1 MRRFLTPLALAS
13 TLALPTTAVAAD
25 DSFQLWLNPSVAF
38 DLDDNTGVEIETA
51 QRFRSAGDGPDT
63 YYGRLW
69 LVQKL
74 DSNFSISGGIE
85 RRINDGGSDE
95 TRLLQQI
102 NARSGILRARA
113 RLEQRFVDSA
123 DQTGWRFRTR
133 LGVSAPLTDNGRLAF
148 VADAETFFTLRP
160 TSNGGDTGLTGLRTH
175 AGIDYEVADN
185 LALGVGYLRNQ
196 EILDGR
202 PDRVGHAPLLSL
214 DYSF

>member
-1 MRRFLTPLALAS
+1 MRRFLTPLVLAL
-13 TLALPTTAVAAD
+13 TLAMPTAAVAAD

-51 QRFRSAGDGPDT
+51 QRFRPESAGPDT

-85 RRINDGGSDE
+85 RRMNDGGSDE

-102 NARSGILRARA
+102 NARSGVLRARV

-123 DQTGWRFRTR
+123 DQTGWRLRAR
-133 LGVSAPLTDNGRLAF
+133 AGVNLPLTDNGRLAF
-148 VADAETFFTLRP
+148 VADAESFFTLRS
-160 TSNGGDTGLTGLRTH
+160 TSNVGDTGLTGLRTH

-196 EILDGR
+196 DILDGR

-214 DYSF
+214 EYSF